1 MTVFTLWDR
10 DEDQLALLDPLRGLA
25 IRYGEL
31 SERVDS
37 CAAGLIGAGVSP
49 GDRVVISSWTG
60 VEAAVGFLGIL
71 RAGATALPV
80 NPQLTAAELKR
91 HLPALRPAYALVH
104 EASGPADACAAL
116 GVPVA
121 EIDATQPWPR
131 PVAGR
136 ASLPELAADS
146 IALILQTSG
155 TTGGPKSVP
164 LSQANLAASTA
175 TIVGTYGL
183 DSSDTAYCIMP
194 LFHVHGLIGVT
205 LASLAAGGTVVMPA
219 RLRDEILLG
228 GRSRARRQLDLGRAH
243 PAGRHTATP
252 GGHRLRFL
260 RSASSPLPPTLAARL
275 EDDLGVP
282 VLEAY
287 GMTEATHQMASNPL
301 PPAER
306 RPGSVG
312 TATNIELNMVDKSWT
327 PVGPGEPGEVVVRGP
342 SITSG
347 YLDNPEA
354 NAESF
359 RDGWFRT
366 GDIGRLSADG
376 YLRLV
381 GRVKEMINR
390 AGEKISPREVDD
402 VLLTHP
408 AVAEAATYG
417 APDAKYG
424 EVVHAAV
431 VTREAVEPKALMA
444 YCGGQLAA
452 FKVPVAIHIVA
463 AIPKGATGKI
473 QRSQLAQELD
483 DA

>member
-1 MTVFTLWDR
+1 
-10 DEDQLALLDPLRGLA
+10 
-25 IRYGEL
+25 
-31 SERVDS
+31 
-37 CAAGLIGAGVSP
+37 
-49 GDRVVISSWTG
+49 
-60 VEAAVGFLGIL
+60 
-71 RAGATALPV
+71 
-80 NPQLTAAELKR
+80 
-91 HLPALRPAYALVH
+91 
-104 EASGPADACAAL
+104 
-116 GVPVA
+116 
-121 EIDATQPWPR
+121 
-131 PVAGR
+131 
-136 ASLPELAADS
+136 
-146 IALILQTSG
+146 
-155 TTGGPKSVP
+155 
-164 LSQANLAASTA
+164 
-175 TIVGTYGL
+175 
-183 DSSDTAYCIMP
+183 MP

-219 RLRDEILLG
+219 RLRMRTFWEAVAEHDVSWVSAVPTLLAG
-228 GRSRARRQLDLGRAH
+228 I
-243 PAGRHTATP
+243 PAGPRS
-252 GGHRLRFL
+252 GHRLRFL

-301 PPAER
+301 PPAKR

-312 TATNIELNMVDKSWT
+312 TATNIELDVVDKSWT
-327 PVGPGEPGEVVVRGP
+327 PVGPGEPGEVVVRGA

-347 YLDNPEA
+347 YFDNPGA

-390 AGEKISPREVDD
+390 AGEKISPREVNE

-444 YCGGQLAA
+444 LLSRPARSLQGPGGHPYRGRHPQGRHRENRAEPARPGAGRRMRIAVFGAGAIGGLVGGMLARSGSDVCLIARGDHLAA
-452 FKVPVAIHIVA
+452 IRRDGLRVLGLDTDIVVRVP
-463 AIPKGATGKI
+463 ATDDPAEAGPVDAVLVGLKAYSYASCGPLI
-473 QRSQLAQELD
+473 EPLLGPATTMVQPERHPVVVLLRSWRTA
-483 DA
+483 